1 MIDDQIDKLEKILTA
16 CDRHTLAGQRNY
28 AILRLLSENSLKRQQ
43 VSDINISDFDFEKRS
58 LQIQNHYKRQAP
70 KKHQSNQLSNQPKN
84 ISLSLDTA
92 NALQD
97 WLSSIYIPHEIAQEI
112 PTEIPNQLSETP
124 EALEIP
130 LFISLERSSYGHR
143 LTGTAIYNIVKR
155 AAINA
160 GLTEA
165 IAPEKLRCGQ
175 EKLTLNRDSETLN
188 KTRFETGET
197 HARKSALSKSEYE
210 TQYRTQDNTIE
221 SHARTVSYTDSEF
234 SPNILTALLTDKR
247 SLNTRRAYEKDLHY
261 FFLAAYGQKPTESVI
276 AEFLQLGRF
285 EAIALALRYKSDLIA
300 KGLKEATINR
310 RLSAL
315 KSLVNFAAKLGKCGW
330 NLDDIQTETVQSYR
344 DTSGIKPD
352 GIRKM
357 LLQIDRSSDKGKRD
371 FAILRLLWDNALRR
385 NEVVS
390 TNIGDFDFEGRS
402 LQILGKGRGSQKS
415 LISLSMGTTNAIQDW
430 LSQNETRDPKHPLF
444 TALDRG
450 HRGHRLTGTAIYQI
464 VDQLAKEV
472 EISKQMSP
480 HRIRHSAITAALEAT
495 NGNVR
500 KVQKLSRHKKLDTL
514 MLYDDNRTNMQGEV
528 SDLLGDLI

>member
-1 MIDDQIDKLEKILTA
+1 MSDVQIDKLAKILTS
-16 CDRHTLAGQRNY
+16 CDRHTLAGQRDY

-43 VSDINISDFDFEKRS
+43 VCAININDFNFEERS
-58 LQIQNHYKRQAP
+58 LQIQNQYKRQD
-70 KKHQSNQLSNQPKN
+70 QSNQSNQQKN

-97 WLSSIYIPHEIAQEI
+97 WLSSIHISSDSDEVIEDSQ
-112 PTEIPNQLSETP
+112 
-124 EALEIP
+124 IP
-130 LFISLERSSYGHR
+130 LFISLDRANYGHR
-143 LTGTAIYNIVKR
+143 LTGTAIYSIVKR
-155 AAINA
+155 AAANA
-160 GLTEA
+160 DITEA
-165 IAPEKLRCGQ
+165 IAPEKLRFSQ
-175 EKLTLNRDSETLN
+175 EKSILNQDI
-188 KTRFETGET
+188 KT
-197 HARKSALSKSEYE
+197 LSKTYFDTTE
-210 TQYRTQDNTIE
+210 TQNRQDGLSKLEYKTQYGTQGDTLE
-221 SHARTVSYTDSEF
+221 SHVITTSYSHTEF
-234 SPNILTALLTDKR
+234 SPNVLTALLTDKR

-261 FFLAAYGQKPTESVI
+261 FFLAAYGQKPTEAVI
-276 AEFLQLGRF
+276 AEFLQLSRF
-285 EAIALALRYKSDLIA
+285 EAIAIALRYKSDLIA

-315 KSLVNFAAKLGKCGW
+315 KSLVNFAAKLGKCSW
-330 NLDDIQTETVQSYR
+330 NLDDVQTETVQSYR
-344 DTSGIKPD
+344 DTTGIKPD

-357 LLQIDRSSDKGKRD
+357 LLSINRDTPKGKRD

-390 TNIGDFDFEGRS
+390 ANIGDFDFEGRS

-415 LISLSMGTTNAIQDW
+415 LISLSTGTASAIQDW
-430 LSQNETRDPKHPLF
+430 LSHNEIKDSKQPLF
-444 TALDRG
+444 TALDRA
-450 HRGHRLTGTAIYQI
+450 HRGHRLTGTAVYQI
-464 VDQLAKEV
+464 IDQLAKAV

-528 SDLLGDLI
+528 SGLLGDLI

>member
-16 CDRHTLAGQRNY
+16 CDRHTLAGQRDY
-28 AILRLLSENSLKRQQ
+28 AVLRLLSENSLKREQ
-43 VSDINISDFDFEKRS
+43 VSAINISDFDFEGRS
-58 LQIQNHYKRQAP
+58 LQIQSRYKR
-70 KKHQSNQLSNQPKN
+70 KTESNHPTNISLS
-84 ISLSLDTA
+84 ISLSLDTT

-97 WLSSIYIPHEIAQEI
+97 WLSSIHIP
-112 PTEIPNQLSETP
+112 SEFASECRSESS
-124 EALEIP
+124 EALQIP
-130 LFISLERSSYGHR
+130 LFISLDRANYGHR

-160 GLTEA
+160 GFTEA
-165 IAPEKLRCGQ
+165 IAPEKLRFTQ
-175 EKLTLNRDSETLN
+175 ENLALNQDIETRN
-188 KTRFETGET
+188 KTYFETNKT
-197 HARKSALSKSEYE
+197 QVRKDGLSKLDYE
-210 TQYRTQDNTIE
+210 TQCRTHDNTLE
-221 SHARTVSYTDSEF
+221 SQIRTTPYAHTEF
-234 SPNILTALLTDKR
+234 SPSILTALLTDKR

-261 FFLAAYGQKPTESVI
+261 FFLAAYGQTPTEAVI
-276 AEFLQLGRF
+276 AEFLQLTRF
-285 EAIALALRYKSDLIA
+285 EAIALALQYKSDLIA

-315 KSLVNFAAKLGKCGW
+315 KSLVNFATKLGKCSW
-330 NLDDIQTETVQSYR
+330 NLDDVQTETVQSYR
-344 DTSGIKPD
+344 DTTGIKPD
-352 GIRKM
+352 GIRQM
-357 LLQIDRSSDKGKRD
+357 LLSINRDSDKGKRD

-415 LISLSMGTTNAIQDW
+415 LISLSMGTANAIQDW
-430 LSQNETRDPKHPLF
+430 LSHYETKDPKQPLF

-450 HRGHRLTGTAIYQI
+450 HRGHRLTGGAIYQI
-464 VDQLAKEV
+464 IDQLAKDV
-472 EISKQMSP
+472 KISKQMSP

-514 MLYDDNRTNMQGEV
+514 MLYDDNRANMQGEV
-528 SDLLGDLI
+528 SSLLGDLI

>member
-16 CDRHTLAGQRNY
+16 CDRHTLAGQRDY

-58 LQIQNHYKRQAP
+58 LQIQNHYRRQSP
-70 KKHQSNQLSNQPKN
+70 QKQLSNQPKN

-97 WLSSIYIPHEIAQEI
+97 WLSSIYIPTEI

-124 EALEIP
+124 ETLEIP

-155 AAINA
+155 AALNA
-160 GLTEA
+160 GITEA
-165 IAPEKLRCGQ
+165 IAPEKLRFTQ
-175 EKLTLNRDSETLN
+175 ENLALKQDIETRN
-188 KTRFETGET
+188 KTYFETNKT
-197 HARKSALSKSEYE
+197 QTRKGDLSKLEYE
-210 TQYRTQDNTIE
+210 TQYRTQGNTSE
-221 SHARTVSYTDSEF
+221 SQIRTTPYAHTEF

-261 FFLAAYGQKPTESVI
+261 FFLAAYGQKPTEAVI

-285 EAIALALRYKSDLIA
+285 EAIAIALQYKSDLIA

-315 KSLVNFAAKLGKCGW
+315 KSLVNFATKLGKCSW
-330 NLDDIQTETVQSYR
+330 NLDDVQTETVQSYR
-344 DTSGIKPD
+344 DTTGIKPD
-352 GIRKM
+352 GIRQM

-415 LISLSMGTTNAIQDW
+415 LISLSMGTANAIQDW
-430 LSQNETRDPKHPLF
+430 LSHDKTNELTKDPKQPLF
-444 TALDRG
+444 RALDRG
-450 HRGHRLTGTAIYQI
+450 HRGHRLTGGAIYQI
-464 VDQLAKEV
+464 IDQLAKDV
-472 EISKQMSP
+472 KISKQMSP

-514 MLYDDNRTNMQGEV
+514 MLYDDNRANMQGEV
-528 SDLLGDLI
+528 SSLLVDLI

>member
-58 LQIQNHYKRQAP
+58 LQIQNHYKRQVPP
-70 KKHQSNQLSNQPKN
+70 KGQANQQSN

-97 WLSSIYIPHEIAQEI
+97 WLSSIYIPNEIHTEI
-112 PTEIPNQLSETP
+112 PTKLPNQLSETP
-124 EALEIP
+124 ETLEIP

-160 GLTEA
+160 GITEA

-175 EKLTLNRDSETLN
+175 EKFTLNRDSETLN
-188 KTRFETGET
+188 KTCIETGET
-197 HARKSALSKSEYE
+197 HARKSALSKLGCE
-210 TQYRTQDNTIE
+210 TQYGTQDNTIE
-221 SHARTVSYTDSEF
+221 SHTRNVPYTETEF

-261 FFLAAYGQKPTESVI
+261 FFLAAYGQKPTEAVI

-315 KSLVNFAAKLGKCGW
+315 KSLVNFAAKLGKCSW

-344 DTSGIKPD
+344 DTTGIKPD

-357 LLQIDRSSDKGKRD
+357 LLQIDRNSIKGKRD

-390 TNIGDFDFEGRS
+390 ANIGDFDFEGRS

-415 LISLSMGTTNAIQDW
+415 LISLSVGTANAIQDW
-430 LSQNETRDPKHPLF
+430 LSQNETKDTKQPLF

-450 HRGHRLTGTAIYQI
+450 HHGHRLTGTAIYQI